1 MPIQSQDLDPTLAR
15 ALSEWMAQ
23 LIAQPA
29 MPVERGAARLRGAGL
44 STWHEAVRRNSYHFW
59 AAGASI
65 LGGIRII
72 PALAPHGP
80 GLTLVALLGMQSLAV
95 GLVVRGIHKS
105 RFDSTQYLSAELMR
119 GAGELLELSPAEA
132 TYCAGVAALIEAG
145 PALTEPARGE
155 ILRQLNE
162 LLSSYRKLDGPIRQY
177 LAAGG
182 NQPIEKL
189 EQELAELVRRR
200 DLQADATAR
209 ATLDQSAQLCAQRL
223 MDARGLSPAREQAQ
237 AQQELIL
244 QALAS
249 VHASL
254 SRLTV
259 ADSVGAQVGVE
270 ELQRTIS
277 QVNRQTRAVEEAVNE
292 VISLRG

>member
-1 MPIQSQDLDPTLAR
+1 MPIQSQDLDPAIALALR
-15 ALSEWMAQ
+15 EWLAQ
-23 LIAQPA
+23 LITQPA
-29 MPVERGAARLRGAGL
+29 MPVERGAARLRGAGM
-44 STWHEAVRRNSYHFW
+44 STWYAAIRRNSYHFW
-59 AAGASI
+59 VAGASF
-65 LGGIRII
+65 LGGIGAI
-72 PALAPHGP
+72 PVMAPLGP
-80 GLTLVALLGMQSLAV
+80 GFTVGALLGMEALAV
-95 GLVVRGIHKS
+95 GLLVRGIQKA
-105 RFDSTQYLSAELMR
+105 RRESTQYVSAELMR
-119 GAGELLELSPAEA
+119 SAGEVIELIPAEA

-145 PALTEPARGE
+145 PALTDPARGE

-162 LLSSYRKLDGPIRQY
+162 LLSSFRKLDGPIRQY

-200 DLQADATAR
+200 DLQTDATAR
-209 ATLDQSAQLCAQRL
+209 ATMDQSADLCAQRL
-223 MDARGLSPAREQAQ
+223 MDARGLAPAREQAQ

-244 QALAS
+244 QAMAS

-254 SRLTV
+254 SRLAV
-259 ADSVGAQVGVE
+259 ADSVGAQVGVD

-277 QVNRQTRAVEEAVNE
+277 QVNRQTRAVEDAVNE

>member
-1 MPIQSQDLDPTLAR
+1 MPIQSQDLDPAIAL

-23 LIAQPA
+23 LISQPA
-29 MPVERGAARLRGAGL
+29 MPVERGAARLRGAGM
-44 STWHEAVRRNSYHFW
+44 SKWREAIRRNSYHFW
-59 AAGASI
+59 AAGASF
-65 LGGIRII
+65 LGSIGSI
-72 PALAPHGP
+72 PLLAPHGP
-80 GLTLVALLGMQSLAV
+80 GLTVLALLGLQALAV
-95 GLVVRGIHKS
+95 GLLVRGFQKS
-105 RFDSTQYLSAELMR
+105 KRESTQQVSADLMR
-119 GAGELLELSPAEA
+119 NAGELIELIPAEI

-145 PALTEPARGE
+145 PALSEPARGE

-200 DLQADATAR
+200 DLQSDATAR
-209 ATLDQSAQLCAQRL
+209 ATMDQSAQLCAQRL
-223 MDARGLSPAREQAQ
+223 MDARGLAPAREQAQ

-254 SRLTV
+254 SRLAV

-292 VISLRG
+292 VVSLRG